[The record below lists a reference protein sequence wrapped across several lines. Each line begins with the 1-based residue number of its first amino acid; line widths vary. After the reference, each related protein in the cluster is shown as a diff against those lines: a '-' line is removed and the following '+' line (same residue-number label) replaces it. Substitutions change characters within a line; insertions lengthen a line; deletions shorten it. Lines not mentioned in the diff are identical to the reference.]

1 MEYIML
7 VDSHCHLNYPG
18 LVENIEATVS
28 RAMDANVGYMLCIS
42 TKLSEFSSVLD
53 VAANF
58 SNIGCT
64 VGTHPH
70 ESNSERQT
78 DVSSLVELTKH
89 PNVVGIGETG
99 LDFYYDN
106 APHEA
111 QETSFR
117 THIQAS
123 RETQLPI
130 IIHTR
135 NADQRTIE
143 IINEEQKIGYFPGLI
158 HCFSAGIELAECATG
173 HGMAISLS
181 GIITFK
187 TAEDIRNIVKGVPL
201 EHILL
206 ETDAPFLAPVPHR
219 GKTNEPAFV
228 AHTATKAAEIFDIE
242 PEIIAEITTNNFFKL
257 FSKAIRPQ

>member
-1 MEYIML
+1 ML
-7 VDSHCHLNYPG
+7 VDSHCHLNYAG
-18 LVENIEATVS
+18 LVENIGETVS
-28 RAMDANVGYMLCIS
+28 RAIDADIGYMLTIS

-53 VAANF
+53 IAEKF
-58 SNIGCT
+58 SNVGCT
-64 VGTHPH
+64 VGIHPH
-70 ESNSERQT
+70 ESNSEMQT
-78 DVSSLVELTKH
+78 DVSSLVKLTNH
-89 PNVVGIGETG
+89 PKVLGIGETG

-106 APHEA
+106 APREA

-135 NADQRTIE
+135 NADERTIE
-143 IINEEQKIGYFPGLI
+143 IINEEQQIGYFPGLI
-158 HCFSAGIELAECATG
+158 HCFSAGIALAECAMG

-187 TAEDIRNIVKGVPL
+187 TAGDIRDTVRGVPL

-206 ETDAPFLAPVPHR
+206 ETDAPFLAPIPHR

-228 AHTATKAAEIFDIE
+228 AHTASKASEIFDID
-242 PEIIAEITTNNFFKL
+242 PKVIAEITTNNFFKL
-257 FSKAIRPQ
+257 FSKAKRPL

>member
-1 MEYIML
+1 ML

-28 RAMDANVGYMLCIS
+28 RARDANVGYMLSIS
-42 TKLSEFSSVLD
+42 TKVSEFSDVLD
-53 VAANF
+53 VVESF
-58 SNIGCT
+58 SNVGCT

-70 ESNSERQT
+70 ESNSETQI

-89 PNVVGIGETG
+89 PKVLGIGETG

-106 APHEA
+106 APREA

-117 THIQAS
+117 THIHAS

-135 NADQRTIE
+135 NADKRTIE

-158 HCFSAGIELAECATG
+158 HCFSAGKDLAECATG

-187 TAEDIRNIVKGVPL
+187 TAGDIRDTVRGIPL

-206 ETDAPFLAPVPHR
+206 ETDAPFLAPIPHR

-228 AHTATKAAEIFDIE
+228 AHTATKAAEIFDVE
-242 PEIIAEITTNNFFKL
+242 PEMIAQITTDNFFKL
-257 FSKAIRPQ
+257 FSKAIRPI

>member
-1 MEYIML
+1 
-7 VDSHCHLNYPG
+7 
-18 LVENIEATVS
+18 
-28 RAMDANVGYMLCIS
+28 MDADVNYLLSIS
-42 TKLSEFSSVLD
+42 TKLSEFSAILNT
-53 VAANF
+53 AETFANV
-58 SNIGCT
+58 GCT
-64 VGTHPH
+64 VGVHPH
-70 ESNSERQT
+70 ESQSEGKT
-78 DVSSLVELTKH
+78 SADTLIELTKN
-89 PNVVGIGETG
+89 PKVIGIGESG

-106 APHEA
+106 APRKS

-117 THIQAS
+117 AHITAS

-135 NADQRTIE
+135 DADRRTID

-158 HCFSAGIELAECATG
+158 HCFSAGSELAQCAIS

-187 TAEDIRNIVKGVPL
+187 TAEDIRKIVKTIPI

-228 AHTATKAAEIFDIE
+228 THTAAKAAEIFDIE
-242 PEIIAEITTNNFFKL
+242 PFTLAEITTNNFFSL
-257 FSKAIRPQ
+257 FSKAKRPLR

>member
-1 MEYIML
+1 ML
-7 VDSHCHLNYPG
+7 VDSHCHLNYKG
-18 LVENIEATVS
+18 LVEDIEGTIS
-28 RAMDANVGYMLCIS
+28 RAINANVGYMLSIS
-42 TKLSEFSSVLD
+42 TKLNEFSSVLGI
-53 VAANF
+53 AESF
-58 SNIGCT
+58 SNVGCT

-70 ESNSERQT
+70 ESNSETQT
-78 DVSSLVELTKH
+78 DVSSLVDLTKH
-89 PNVVGIGETG
+89 PKVIGIGETG

-106 APHEA
+106 APREA

-135 NADQRTIE
+135 NADKRTID

-158 HCFSAGIELAECATG
+158 HCFSGGIELAECAMG

-187 TAEDIRNIVKGVPL
+187 TAEDIRKTVKGVPL

-206 ETDAPFLAPVPHR
+206 ETDAPFLAPAPHR

-228 AHTATKAAEIFDIE
+228 AHTASKAAEIFNVA

-257 FSKAIRPQ
+257 FPKAIRPI

>member
-1 MEYIML
+1 MML
-7 VDSHCHLNYPG
+7 VDSHCHLNYKG
-18 LVENIEATVS
+18 LVEDIEGTIS
-28 RAMDANVGYMLCIS
+28 RAINANVGYMLSIS
-42 TKLSEFSSVLD
+42 TKLSDFSSVL
-53 VAANF
+53 ATAEAF
-58 SNIGCT
+58 SNVACT
-64 VGTHPH
+64 VGIHPH
-70 ESNSERQT
+70 ESDSEPRT
-78 DVSSLVELTKH
+78 NVTSLVKLTKH
-89 PNVVGIGETG
+89 PKVLGIGETG

-106 APHEA
+106 APREA
-111 QETSFR
+111 QEISFR

-135 NADQRTIE
+135 NADERTIE

-158 HCFSAGIELAECATG
+158 HCFSAGKKLAKCVVD

-187 TAEDIRNIVKGVPL
+187 TAEDIRETIKGIPL
-201 EHILL
+201 EYILL

-228 AHTATKAAEIFDIE
+228 THTAAKAAEIFNIE
-242 PEIIAEITTNNFFKL
+242 PELIAEVTTENFFKL
-257 FSKAIRPQ
+257 FSKAKRPL

>member
-1 MEYIML
+1 ML

-18 LVENIEATVS
+18 LIENIEATVS
-28 RAMDANVGYMLCIS
+28 RAMNANVGYMLSIS
-42 TKLSEFSSVLD
+42 TKLNEFSSVLD
-53 VAANF
+53 IAESF
-58 SNIGCT
+58 SNVGCT

-70 ESNSERQT
+70 ESNSETQT
-78 DVSSLVELTKH
+78 DVSSLVDLTKH
-89 PNVVGIGETG
+89 PKVLGIGETG

-106 APHEA
+106 APREA

-117 THIQAS
+117 THIEAS
-123 RETQLPI
+123 REAQLPL

-135 NADQRTIE
+135 NADERTID

-158 HCFSAGIELAECATG
+158 HCFSGGIELAECAMG

-187 TAEDIRNIVKGVPL
+187 TAEDIRKTVKGVPL

-206 ETDAPFLAPVPHR
+206 ETDAPFLAPAPHR
-219 GKTNEPAFV
+219 GETNEPAFV
-228 AHTATKAAEIFDIE
+228 AHTASKAAEIFNVKT
-242 PEIIAEITTNNFFKL
+242 EIIAEITTNNFFKL
-257 FSKAIRPQ
+257 FSKAIRPI

>member
-1 MEYIML
+1 ML

-18 LVENIEATVS
+18 LIENIEATVS
-28 RAMDANVGYMLCIS
+28 RAMNANVGYMLSIS
-42 TKLSEFSSVLD
+42 TKLNEFSSVLD
-53 VAANF
+53 IAESF
-58 SNIGCT
+58 SNVGCT

-70 ESNSERQT
+70 ESNSETQT
-78 DVSSLVELTKH
+78 DVSSLVDLTKH
-89 PNVVGIGETG
+89 PKVLGIGETG

-106 APHEA
+106 APREA

-117 THIQAS
+117 THIEAS
-123 RETQLPI
+123 REAQLPL

-135 NADQRTIE
+135 NADERTID

-158 HCFSAGIELAECATG
+158 HCFSGGIKLAQCAMD

-187 TAEDIRNIVKGVPL
+187 TAEDIRKTVKGVPL

-228 AHTATKAAEIFDIE
+228 AHTATKAAEIFEIE

-257 FSKAIRPQ
+257 FPKAIRPV